1 MRVIYQRFDGLKD
14 TKRLRKHGVI
24 ARGRLEC
31 EIAEHFSLVERSS
44 DVSQGKM
51 IDVWA
56 RVNGS
61 KLVLIVLY
69 RRDSI

>member
-1 MRVIYQRFDGLKD
+1 MSAG
-14 TKRLRKHGVI
+14 
-24 ARGRLEC
+24 GRLEC

-44 DVSQGKM
+44 DVSQGKV

-56 RVNGS
+56 RVNGG
-61 KLVLIVLY
+61 KVLLIVLF